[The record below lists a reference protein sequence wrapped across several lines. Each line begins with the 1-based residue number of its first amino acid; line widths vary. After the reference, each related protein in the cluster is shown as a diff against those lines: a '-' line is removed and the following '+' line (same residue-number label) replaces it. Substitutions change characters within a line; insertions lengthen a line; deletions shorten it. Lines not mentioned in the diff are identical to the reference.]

1 MTNSRPLDLA
11 DLDRVALPSDPAIAP
26 DGSRVVY
33 VLRTVDRDAD
43 RDNRALWQVRP
54 GGEPTRLTRGVA
66 DTDPRWSPDGRSIA
80 FLRAGNGPAQLWL
93 LPADGGEPEQLTEL
107 PLGAGLPVWS
117 PDGTRI
123 AFAAAVDST
132 APIGRPA
139 TVAAAAAKVRASD
152 GTAVTASGSA
162 SRGNAEPVNAAASAG
177 RTTEGNAASPRGE
190 SSSSAAAAPIHID
203 RRHYKLDGSGML
215 RGMRS
220 QVFVLDLA
228 DRSVRQVTDGDF
240 YAGTPA
246 WSADGERLAFADS
259 ISDDADVAAAAAR
272 VVDAGGTRIVPEQAG
287 SAKGAV
293 AAVIWGADGDSLV
306 AIGAADTDV
315 RNNGLLRIPLDG
327 GETSELTA
335 GFDRNVMAG
344 APGYPGALPQIAAGG
359 VLFCARD
366 RGFTHLYMRD
376 EAGVRKLLDGD
387 RLVSSLSVAAAANKA
402 AVTVAGAGSFG
413 EIVLL
418 DLETGAEEVLTT
430 HTATALPDV
439 TPVPVRERVFT
450 VSDGTEV
457 HGWLLGDPA
466 TTPGPLLVDVH
477 GGPHNAWN
485 AVWDTTHAYHQVLA
499 ARGWTVLL
507 LNPRGSDGYGETFMR
522 AVVGGWGVA
531 DERDFLEPI
540 DQLIAEGLADPARIA
555 LCGYSYGGYTAC
567 WLPTRT
573 DRFAAVVTGGVV
585 SDLVSL
591 MGTSD
596 AGDYFAHIEFGAT
609 YWDDPAKVAAMSPLA
624 HVDRVTAPTL
634 VLHGEADV
642 RCPLGQAEQ
651 WYNALHDRG
660 VPAELVIY
668 PGATHLFILD
678 GKPSHRADYNRR
690 IIDWVIA
697 HTRAHGP
704 AGAATAIAPLD
715 AGYWQRRLEQIA
727 SRHGIPGVSLAIS
740 HGDQVIEAAY
750 GVLNVETGVETT
762 VDSLFQIGSI
772 SKVWTATAVMR
783 LVDQGKLDLDTPL
796 AEILPELRLSD
807 PDTAARITMRHLLS
821 HTSGIDGDMFGDESG
836 RGDDCLER
844 YVTELAHTECILP
857 IGTLWSYCNAG
868 FSLAGRVIEA
878 LTGTTWDAAM
888 RELVFEP
895 LGLRHTVTLPEEA
908 LLYRAAVGH
917 LPGPDG
923 HGRAK
928 RWVLPRHAG
937 PAGLITTTARDVLTF
952 AQMHLDGGVAADGQ
966 RLLSADSVRQMQSE
980 QFVLPQPNGLQI
992 DSWGLGW
999 WRADWNGDRVFGH
1012 SGGTLGQTALL
1023 QVLPE
1028 HKLAFTILTN
1038 GVAVGLF
1045 DELSA
1050 EIAALAGVTPREQ
1063 YRPTPSATE
1072 VEAARYT
1079 GRYERESQRLDVFD
1093 TADGLV
1099 LRMAGTGTL
1108 AEFVPE
1114 AELPLVPV
1122 AEDLFAVHLPGSD
1135 RWTPVTFHRLPGGQ
1149 RYAHLQGRAAKFR
1162 HDTEPAE

>member
-11 DLDRVALPSDPAIAP
+11 DLDRVVLPSDPAIAP

-43 RDNRALWQVRP
+43 RDDRSLWQVRP
-54 GGEPTRLTRGVA
+54 GSEPTRLTRGRA
-66 DTDPRWSPDGRSIA
+66 DTDPRWSPDGRWIA
-80 FLRAGNGPAQLWL
+80 FLRAGDGPAQVWL
-93 LPADGGEPEQLTEL
+93 LPADGGEPEQLTDM
-107 PLGAGLPVWS
+107 PLGAGRPVWS
-117 PDGTRI
+117 PDSTRI
-123 AFAAAVDST
+123 AFT
-132 APIGRPA
+132 APVD
-139 TVAAAAAKVRASD
+139 TAAPISRRAAAKTETPG
-152 GTAVTASGSA
+152 GTAAST
-162 SRGNAEPVNAAASAG
+162 RSAG
-177 RTTEGNAASPRGE
+177 
-190 SSSSAAAAPIHID
+190 SSAGAPIHID
-203 RRHYKLDGSGML
+203 RRHYKIDGAGML
-215 RGMRS
+215 RSMRS
-220 QVFVLDLA
+220 QVFVFDLA

-240 YAGTPA
+240 HAETPA

-259 ISDDADVAAAAAR
+259 LADDGNIIAAAPR
-272 VVDAGGTRIVPEQAG
+272 VVDAAATRATPAPVG
-287 SAKGAV
+287 SAKASV
-293 AAVIWGADGDSLV
+293 DAVIWSAEGDSLI
-306 AIGAADTDV
+306 AIGAPDTDV

-327 GETSELTA
+327 GETTELTA
-335 GFDRNVMAG
+335 GFDRNVMVG
-344 APGYPGALPQIAAGG
+344 APGYPGGLPQVTAGG
-359 VLFCARD
+359 LLFCARD
-366 RGFTHLYMRD
+366 RGFSHLYVRD

-387 RLVSSLSVAAAANKA
+387 RLVSGLSVAAGANSAAL
-402 AVTVAGAGSFG
+402 TVSGAGSFG

-418 DLETGAEEVLTT
+418 DLDSGAEQVLTS
-430 HTATALPDV
+430 HTATALPEV

-466 TTPGPLLVDVH
+466 TTSGPLLVDVH

-485 AVWDTTHAYHQVLA
+485 AVWDPTHAYHQILA

-507 LNPRGSDGYGETFMR
+507 LNPRGSDGYGESFMR
-522 AVVGGWGVA
+522 AVVGGWGVS

-567 WLPTRT
+567 RLPTRT
-573 DRFAAVVTGGVV
+573 DRFAAVVAGGVV
-585 SDLVSL
+585 SDLVSM

-596 AGDYFAHIEFGAT
+596 AGDYFAHTEFGVT
-609 YWDDPAKVAAMSPLA
+609 YWDDPDKVAAMSPLA

-634 VLHGEADV
+634 VLHGEADA

-651 WYNALHDRG
+651 WYNALHERG
-660 VPAELVIY
+660 VPTELVIY
-668 PGATHLFILD
+668 PGAAHLFILE

-690 IIDWVIA
+690 LVDWVIT

-715 AGYWQRRLEQIA
+715 AAYWQRRLEQLA
-727 SRHGIPGVSLAIS
+727 SRQGVPGVSLAIS
-740 HGDQVIEAAY
+740 HGDQVVEAAY
-750 GVLNVETGVETT
+750 GVLNVDTGVETT
-762 VDSLFQIGSI
+762 TDSLFQIGSI

-796 AEILPELRLSD
+796 AEILPDLRLSD
-807 PDTAARITMRHLLS
+807 PDTTSRITMRHLLS
-821 HTSGIDGDMFGDESG
+821 HSSGIDGDVFDDECG

-844 YVTELAHTECILP
+844 YVADLAHAECILP

-868 FSLAGRVIEA
+868 FSLAGRVLEA

-908 LLYRAAVGH
+908 LLHRAAVGH

-923 HGRAK
+923 QRPAN

-952 AQMHLDGGVAADGQ
+952 ARMHLDDGVAADGQ
-966 RLLSADSVRQMQSE
+966 RLLSADATRQMQAE
-980 QFVLPQPNGLQI
+980 QFVLPQPNGLQV

-999 WRADWNGDRVFGH
+999 WRTDWNGERVFGH

-1023 QVLPE
+1023 KVLPE

-1063 YRPTPSATE
+1063 YRPTPSAAE
-1072 VEAARYT
+1072 VEADRYI
-1079 GRYERESQRLDVFD
+1079 GRYERAGQRIDILGK
-1093 TADGLV
+1093 ADGLV
-1099 LRMAGTGTL
+1099 LRMAGTGLL
-1108 AEFVPE
+1108 AEYAPE
-1114 AELPLVPV
+1114 TDLPLIPV
-1122 AEDLFAVHLPGSD
+1122 AEDQFAVHLPGID
-1135 RWTPVTFHRLPGGQ
+1135 RWTAVTFHRLPGGQ
-1149 RYAHLQGRAAKFR
+1149 RYIHMQGRAAKFR
-1162 HDTEPAE
+1162 HGGEPAE